1 MASYTNFHTAATII
15 GLIVKD
21 RKREIRTINGLY
33 TVDFGDLFGSSINQ
47 YLEWCVKE
55 GLINEREYKDIR
67 QEIWFS
73 ALNRGKISSTQ
84 SLMLSL
90 RRGRK

>member
-1 MASYTNFHTAATII
+1 MASYTNFRTAATII
-15 GLIVKD
+15 GLIVED
-21 RKREIRTINGLY
+21 RKRAIQAINGLH
-33 TVDFGDLFGSSINQ
+33 TVDFGELFGSSINQ

-55 GLINEREYKDIR
+55 GLINERECRDIR

-73 ALNRGKISSTQ
+73 ARNRGKISSTQ
-84 SLMLSL
+84 RLMLSL